1 MNVWE
6 KKWGKTTYAKLDFST
21 QIIFPEILK
30 WVSFKGKSVLELG
43 CGSGRLSFLAM
54 ENGARSTTLVDSS
67 QNALNLAKDLLK
79 EKNNTQFIKKDINQV
94 SSDLKSDIVISS
106 GLLEHF
112 RGDRLNQILEKH
124 LKLANETVLMIVP
137 ASPHYNNIRMRF
149 KESEDEYGWQ
159 RPFGKR
165 AFKKVITENQLKIV
179 DFKRFFITY
188 GMNGLLGRRRIENL
202 LHPLEPFL
210 GGLFLVKAVPD
221 RG

>member
-6 KKWGKTTYAKLDFST
+6 KKWGKTSYTKLDFST
-21 QIIFPEILK
+21 GIIFPEILK

-43 CGSGRLSFLAM
+43 CGSGRLSYLAM
-54 ENGARSTTLVDSS
+54 ENGARSVTLVDSS
-67 QNALNLAKDLLK
+67 QNALNLSKDLLK
-79 EKNNTQFIKKDINQV
+79 DKKNTQFINKDINQIPLN
-94 SSDLKSDIVISS
+94 LKSDIVISS

-112 RGDRLNQILEKH
+112 RGEKLNLILEKH

-149 KESEDEYGWQ
+149 KKSEDEYGWQ

-165 AFKKVITENQLKIV
+165 AFKQVITENKLKIIE
-179 DFKRFFITY
+179 FKRFFTTY
-188 GMNGLLGRRRIENL
+188 GMNGLLGRRRIENI
-202 LHPLEPFL
+202 LHPMEPIL
-210 GGLFLVKAVPD
+210 GGLFLVKAVPV